1 MKYIL
6 LCPSD
11 IYSMIQSLQT
21 GMNKNIVD
29 PYQTAPKR
37 EGSLIDFLSNRFH
50 FSCSKISVSAI
61 CLASNAS
68 RNKIVNTDQ
77 FILLEV

>member
-21 GMNKNIVD
+21 GMNKSIVD
-29 PYQTAPKR
+29 PYEAVPKR
-37 EGSLIDFLSNRFH
+37 EGSLSNMFH
-50 FSCSKISVSAI
+50 FSCSKIGVSAI

>member
-11 IYSMIQSLQT
+11 IYSMFQSLQT
-21 GMNKNIVD
+21 GMNKIIVD

-37 EGSLIDFLSNRFH
+37 EGSLIDFS
-50 FSCSKISVSAI
+50 
-61 CLASNAS
+61 
-68 RNKIVNTDQ
+68 
-77 FILLEV
+77 

>member
-21 GMNKNIVD
+21 AMNKNIVD
-29 PYQTAPKR
+29 AYQTAPKR
-37 EGSLIDFLSNRFH
+37 ERSLIDYS
-50 FSCSKISVSAI
+50 
-61 CLASNAS
+61 
-68 RNKIVNTDQ
+68 
-77 FILLEV
+77 

>member
-37 EGSLIDFLSNRFH
+37 EGSLIDLFKDKCFSNLS
-50 FSCSKISVSAI
+50 SI
-61 CLASNAS
+61 NAS
-68 RNKIVNTDQ
+68 RIKIVNTGQ